1 MNPVRVVQIDAGR
14 EWRGGQN
21 QVRLLARALSQDP
34 AVAQRLVTRADGP
47 LAILAAADGVTV
59 DGLPW
64 GPSLDPRAAWRLRSI
79 VRAFRPHI
87 LHAHDS
93 HALTIALVARSLARV
108 PPPRPL
114 TIATRRVDFHVRARS
129 AWHRADHVIA
139 VSDAVQRVLVA
150 DGIPAARISVVPDG
164 VDPEEVRRAAR
175 RPLDMRG
182 RLGLPPGVP
191 LAVNVAA
198 LVPHKDQATLIRAA
212 AAARTL
218 HPDLHW
224 VIAGAGHLRGTLER
238 AIAALGAGDRVH
250 LVGYVEEA
258 DALIEEAD
266 VLVMSSREEGLGSVV
281 LNALALGTPV
291 VATRAGGLPE
301 MLPPDALVGVGDAE
315 ALARKVVRTLAAP
328 PATVALPDRFTAR
341 AMAAAVLA
349 RYRALT

>member
-1 MNPVRVVQIDAGR
+1 MRAIRVVQIDAGR

-21 QVRLLARALSQDP
+21 QVRLLAREVSQDP
-34 AVAQRLVTRADGP
+34 AVVQRLVTRAAGP
-47 LAILAAADGVTV
+47 LAIRAAADGVTV
-59 DGLPW
+59 EGVPW
-64 GPSLDPRAAWRLRSI
+64 GPGLDPRAAWRLRSI
-79 VRAFRPHI
+79 VRAFRPHV

-93 HALTIALVARSLARV
+93 HALTIALVARALARV
-108 PPPRPL
+108 SPL
-114 TIATRRVDFHVRARS
+114 AVATRRVDFHVRARS

-139 VSDAVQRVLVA
+139 VSDAVRRVLAA
-150 DGIPAARISVVPDG
+150 DGVPAARMSVVPDG
-164 VDPEEVRRAAR
+164 VDPEEVRRSAR
-175 RPLDMRG
+175 RPLDIRG
-182 RLGLPPGVP
+182 RLGLLPGVP

-198 LVPHKDQATLIRAA
+198 LVPHKDQVTLIRAA

-218 HPDLHW
+218 RPDLHW
-224 VIAGAGHLRGTLER
+224 VIAGDGDLRGTLER

-258 DALIEEAD
+258 DTLIEEAD

-301 MLPPDALVGVGDAE
+301 MLPPDALVGVGDAK
-315 ALARKVVRTLAAP
+315 ALARKVVQTLAVP
-328 PATVALPDRFTAR
+328 PARVVLPDRFTAR